1 MNDDLLFKQDGD
13 KQVVDTDFLDLYIKM
28 AEEEKS
34 KPKDYE
40 LSDIINEAKNYPDA
54 PDMSVSN
61 IIAEVKSTDI
71 PKDNSEFDL
80 ESILKEFKSSK
91 EEKDDDE
98 YAKKFILWVPKDTP
112 KEKKLNTKTPDE
124 IEYLEDVQITNLE
137 PEIEQKIIDE
147 DAVYQELM
155 SIFQKKEPEA
165 IKDDKQQAIKD
176 FKNRLKRLWEECFV
190 KTPRPWNNP
199 DAVVGT
205 GLINI
210 FYYDK
215 NKIIEHSDEIMTLLS
230 LVKSTT
236 NLDELGILNDGQEW
250 TQTIQPREILMSL
263 GDALNTVKFRTLEE
277 NTEIMANPKLK

>member
-165 IKDDKQQAIKD
+165 IKDDKD
-176 FKNRLKRLWEECFV
+176 YGKNALLKLL
-190 KTPRPWNNP
+190 
-199 DAVVGT
+199 DHG
-205 GLINI
+205 
-210 FYYDK
+210 
-215 NKIIEHSDEIMTLLS
+215 IILTQLLEQ
-230 LVKSTT
+230 
-236 NLDELGILNDGQEW
+236 D
-250 TQTIQPREILMSL
+250 
-263 GDALNTVKFRTLEE
+263 
-277 NTEIMANPKLK
+277 